1 MKKAMIASMVGACN
15 AARKDLLKGVIAD
28 NFMPLEDWGK
38 LADIEIFLGTT
49 VSFKQRCRLVW
60 HWAASGGSPQLLVTW
75 CKAQPGYLKHDKAA
89 NDIAELLTSW
99 RDGKFEIPGNEK
111 VAWSELLR
119 QEVTVFTPT
128 FASEKDPMRI
138 VMLDEKA
145 MLDRELRNTRVREI
159 HEANNLHDQHVGLL
173 AETADTLAE
182 INGSVL
188 PMGDLFKYSYEMAG
202 CDYWNDPIKEMRAF
216 AKTLPR
222 KRDLKRAY

>member
-119 QEVTVFTPT
+119 QEVTVFTPS
-128 FASEKDPMRI
+128 FATETMPMRYVI
-138 VMLDEKA
+138 EKTDEI
-145 MLDRELRNTRVREI
+145 D
-159 HEANNLHDQHVGLL
+159 ANLL
-173 AETADTLAE
+173 PL
-182 INGSVL
+182 S
-188 PMGDLFKYSYEMAG
+188 DLKKCAYEMAG
-202 CDYWNDPIKEMRAF
+202 CDHWNHPIKEMRAY

-222 KRDLKRAY
+222 KRDLKRPYQ